1 MNGFLFS
8 TLRDKIRSFDDTAKA
23 AEFFG
28 MSEAAITDWLR
39 GVDIPI
45 SAYEKA
51 VLDQIKT
58 EDARQES
65 KRWEGRQVC
74 VVFPWYKTSSP
85 KTVFSLMS
93 LLDRT
98 RMAVML
104 DYGDAFIAHSRN
116 KLADQFLK
124 TGLEWMLTV
133 DDDMI
138 LPFGNSALF
147 KSFTGFKCA
156 DKFAGMNTVDRLLSH
171 GKTLVGA
178 LYMGRWTHGRPVYA
192 EANQKAEEEWA
203 RKGPHDV
210 VKPTQWVGTGCM
222 LIHRTVFLDIEKK
235 FPILARGSGGTGGQW
250 FTSSEHDLKQSA
262 VECLSILRDST
273 VPETVRVAE
282 VLSKLEQGMHY
293 SSRNSGLGVG
303 EDVIFCRRAGQ
314 SGHQPHVDCGLRCGH
329 IGEFVY

>member
-1 MNGFLFS
+1 MSFL
-8 TLRDKIRSFDDTAKA
+8 LTALQEKVISLGGSKEA
-23 AEFFG
+23 GEFFSVPESSIDEW
-28 MSEAAITDWLR
+28 MR
-39 GVDIPI
+39 GENIPT
-45 SAYEKA
+45 AVYEKV
-51 VLDQIKT
+51 VLDKMGAQDVRV
-58 EDARQES
+58 EE
-65 KRWEGRQVC
+65 KRWEGRSVC
-74 VVFPWYKTSSP
+74 VVFPWYKTASP

-138 LPFGNSALF
+138 LPFGNAALF
-147 KSFTGFKCA
+147 KNFTGFKYG
-156 DKFAGMNTVDRLLSH
+156 DKFAGMNTVNRLLSH

-178 LYMGRWTHGRPVYA
+178 LYMGRWSHGRAVYA
-192 EANQKAEEEWA
+192 ESSNKTEDDWA
-203 RKGPHDV
+203 RRGPHDT
-210 VKPTQWVGTGCM
+210 VKPTQWVGTGCL
-222 LIHRTVFLDIEKK
+222 LIHKTVFLDIEKK
-235 FPILARGSGGTGGQW
+235 FPQLARGTGGVGGQW
-250 FTSSEHDLKQSA
+250 FTSSEHDLKAAA
-262 VECLSILRDST
+262 VESLSILRDSSI
-273 VPETVRVAE
+273 PEGVRVVE
-282 VLSKLEQGMHY
+282 VLARLEQGTHY

-329 IGEFVY
+329 IGEAVY

>member
-124 TGLEWMLTV
+124 TGLE
-133 DDDMI
+133 
-138 LPFGNSALF
+138 
-147 KSFTGFKCA
+147 
-156 DKFAGMNTVDRLLSH
+156 
-171 GKTLVGA
+171 
-178 LYMGRWTHGRPVYA
+178 
-192 EANQKAEEEWA
+192 
-203 RKGPHDV
+203 
-210 VKPTQWVGTGCM
+210 
-222 LIHRTVFLDIEKK
+222 
-235 FPILARGSGGTGGQW
+235 
-250 FTSSEHDLKQSA
+250 
-262 VECLSILRDST
+262 
-273 VPETVRVAE
+273 
-282 VLSKLEQGMHY
+282 
-293 SSRNSGLGVG
+293 
-303 EDVIFCRRAGQ
+303 
-314 SGHQPHVDCGLRCGH
+314 
-329 IGEFVY
+329 